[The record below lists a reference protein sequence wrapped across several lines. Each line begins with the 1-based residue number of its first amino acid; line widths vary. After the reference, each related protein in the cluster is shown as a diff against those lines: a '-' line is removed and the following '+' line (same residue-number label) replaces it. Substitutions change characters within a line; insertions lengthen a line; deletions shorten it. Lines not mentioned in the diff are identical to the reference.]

1 MIKEIAGYLEQLKK
15 ELIGNDPALIQDALS
30 DAEEHLRTALSEA
43 LEESPDLSEAQVLP
57 RLIEK
62 YGTPSEIASAYKE
75 IESRIVP
82 AFAAR
87 KPKASRSFWAD
98 FFGVITE
105 GRAWGALLYIFVS
118 ALTSFFFGMW
128 ILVGGTFSLFSLVL
142 IIGIPVTGLFL
153 LSLRGIALMEGR
165 IVEAL
170 LGVRMPRRPVFMHKG
185 LNWRQKY
192 KALITESFTW
202 KVFAY
207 LLLHFP
213 LGWLHFIIVF
223 VLFGFSIK
231 CALYPVWHG
240 VLGRPLITIGQ
251 PFYPPAWFIP
261 LIVLAGISIF
271 FVTLHLAGLIGR
283 IHGRFAKSM
292 LVRKQV
298 QSNRGDSSC

>member
-1 MIKEIAGYLEQLKK
+1 MIKEIAEYLKQLKK

-43 LEESPDLSEAQVLP
+43 LEESPDISEAQVLP

-62 YGTPSEIASAYKE
+62 YGTPLEIASAYKE

-87 KPKASRSFWAD
+87 KPKASRSFWTD

-118 ALTSFFFGMW
+118 ALTSLFFGMW

-192 KALITESFTW
+192 KALVTESFTW

-213 LGWLHFIIVF
+213 LGWLHFICVF

-231 CALYPVWHG
+231 SAIYPVWHG

-251 PFYPPAWFIP
+251 PFYPPAWSSP
-261 LIVLAGISIF
+261 LIVLAGITMF
-271 FVTLHLAGLIGR
+271 FLTLHLAGLIGR

-292 LVRKQV
+292 LVRKQG
-298 QSNRGDSSC
+298 QSE

>member
-118 ALTSFFFGMW
+118 ALTSLFFGMW

-292 LVRKQV
+292 LVRKQG
-298 QSNRGDSSC
+298 QFDRGDSSC